1 MTKDDAAGVLNNV
14 VDSLRN
20 NPLVIGLLVL
30 NGIFVLTSVYVGL
43 NRSEHTRDVILEILR
58 ECRGARQYVPQS
70 SKEFDGLKKQD
81 RINIG
86 VQN

>member
-1 MTKDDAAGVLNNV
+1 MTEKEAASVLNNV

-30 NGIFVLTSVYVGL
+30 NMLFVLASVYFGVS
-43 NRSEHTRDVILEILR
+43 RSQHTRDVIIEILR

-70 SKEFDGLKKQD
+70 SMEFDGLKKQD